1 MIMEMKLSVRR
12 SPRKNDHGGLL
23 FLVFLLCTHGLFAQ
37 SNYFDDI
44 DAEALG
50 DTAVAEKYLL
60 WAENA
65 IAGGEWPQAHAALER
80 AADFADVSSDI
91 SYLLALARSHENESR
106 RLVLHALE
114 RAISVGKWNHYTAAQ
129 ARLMEADQLIALRR
143 YSAAIDSLETYKTIA
158 GESADAALLRLA
170 ALKGLGNNFT
180 EPRPRSLRL
189 PVPAEFRR
197 RMLETLD
204 RYPRDPRPMH
214 LLFDY
219 YSGHDPVRDDIPL
232 IEIALKRLPFL
243 LESDQELAWMA
254 APFIGDT
261 EEARRLVA
269 AYRAGSLKPQQNSA
283 FKPHPRSIAPA
294 LNLGL
299 IDDAAAIGELFTQ
312 TILEKENIIKI
323 GGLLRNEEGRN
334 YLAEKLHAFTGEI
347 TENEDRDDYPE
358 SRAVYYQGG
367 LQEYYFDA
375 DQDGITDLYVAFIT
389 GTPQHAELGAMPAT
403 MPSLS
408 ARTNGNG
415 REQALVFWER
425 YPSVQ
430 KTELPNEIWLP
441 SPGGF
446 PFAPIVFD
454 ELGASNTYAGLLF
467 PRVNPLG
474 SGINRRMLAYYAV
487 SVRRPSAE
495 FEGSVEQ
502 VFFMK
507 GIPVRAEVTRNGLIV
522 SATEY
527 ENGYPVIQRLD
538 MDMDGR
544 METVRHFDR
553 RGLRSVETDWHGD
566 GLYGSAELYR
576 ENGSVV
582 YSWDMDGNATREY
595 SETR

>member
-1 MIMEMKLSVRR
+1 MDMKLSVKRCPRR
-12 SPRKNDHGGLL
+12 KYNHGLL
-23 FLVFLLCTHGLFAQ
+23 FLVVFMCAVGLSAQ
-37 SNYFDDI
+37 STNFDE
-44 DAEALG
+44 AEG
-50 DTAVAEKYLL
+50 DEAVAEKYLL
-60 WAENA
+60 WAEDA
-65 IAGGEWPQAHAALER
+65 IGAGDWPQAHAALER

-114 RAISVGKWNHYTAAQ
+114 RAIAVGKWKHYTPAQ

-143 YSAAIDSLETYKTIA
+143 YSAAIDTLEAYKAIA

-170 ALKGLGNNFT
+170 ALKGLGSNFT
-180 EPRPRSLRL
+180 EPRPRSLNM

-204 RYPRDPRPMH
+204 RYPRDPRPMRI
-214 LLFDY
+214 LFDY
-219 YSGHDPVRDDIPL
+219 YSAREPVRDDIPL

-254 APFIGDT
+254 APFISDT
-261 EEARRLVA
+261 VEARRLVA
-269 AYRAGSLKPQQNSA
+269 AYRAGSLRSRQDIA
-283 FKPHPRSIAPA
+283 FKPHPGSIAPA

-299 IDDAAAIGELFTQ
+299 IDDADAIDELFSQ
-312 TILEKENIIKI
+312 SILDKDTIINID
-323 GGLLRNEEGRN
+323 GLLRSEEGRN
-334 YLAEKLHAFTGEI
+334 HLARKLHSFTGEI
-347 TENEDRDDYPE
+347 TENDDYDDYSE

-389 GTPQHAELGAMPAT
+389 GTPQFAELAAMPAAS
-403 MPSLS
+403 PSLAALRES
-408 ARTNGNG
+408 G
-415 REQALVFWER
+415 REQARVLWER

-430 KTELPNEIWLP
+430 KTELRNEIWL
-441 SPGGF
+441 SAPGGF
-446 PFAPIVFD
+446 PFAPIIF
-454 ELGASNTYAGLLF
+454 EEIGATNTYAGLLF

-474 SGINRRMLAYYAV
+474 SGLNRRMLAYYAV

-495 FEGSVEQ
+495 FEGGVEQ
-502 VFFMK
+502 VFFVK
-507 GIPVRAEVTRNGLIV
+507 GIPVRAEVTLNGLTV

-538 MDMDGR
+538 MDADGR
-544 METVRHFDR
+544 MDTTRRFDR
-553 RGLRSVETDWHGD
+553 RGLRSIETDWHGD
-566 GLYGSAELYR
+566 GLFGSAELYR
-576 ENGSVV
+576 GNGSVV
-582 YSWDMDGNATREY
+582 YSWDMDGDATREY